1 MRLGPS
7 ECDVLV
13 LAADESALEIG
24 ATLRRRRASAWP
36 LLLVTHPDDA
46 LRHVIRCR
54 SKLLLVCATAAQ
66 IEPAAAFIAELSRR
80 REVRDDAPLV
90 ALAAAH
96 DEVIER
102 AARIAGATHYLAL
115 DSPTDELL
123 LDQLLEDVGNRQR
136 ECRVPPSRVAPAQ
149 RGVPPPRAPTRRPSD
164 RSRPWL
170 RT

>member
-1 MRLGPS
+1 MQLGPC

-13 LAADESALEIG
+13 LAADELALEIG

-36 LLLVTHPDDA
+36 LLLVSHPGDA

-54 SKLLLVCATAAQ
+54 SKLLLICATAAR

-80 REVRDDAPLV
+80 RKVANHAPLV

-115 DSPTDELL
+115 DSPADELL
-123 LDQLLEDVGNRQR
+123 LDQLLEDVGIRQR
-136 ECRVPPSRVAPAQ
+136 ERDAPPSRSAPAQ
-149 RGVPPPRAPTRRPSD
+149 RGVPPPRAATRRPSD